1 MILKIINGNFTK
13 KESVNFL
20 LCEFNQSFQHLRHYD
35 QIQNLIISLS
45 LSWYTAIFTLAYIIY
60 NYKTDSDIKY
70 KFLVTLF
77 IIAFFAGIIVLLLF
91 VRNRLYYTIIAQQVN
106 TIRNYFLNNS
116 ELNFVKY
123 NKSYIN
129 PNKPKNFHLWSTDSM
144 YICIVALIN
153 SILAGIGFLIYFYFI
168 LETGSIRVL
177 LIITITIFLA
187 QLYFVY
193 IFFRK
198 RDGLLAHGAIF
209 K

>member
-198 RDGLLAHGAIF
+198 RDGLLAHSAIF